1 MREVRRPT
9 RNVVPISLCVK
20 RDDQLYDIVS
30 RSGSRSSRPG
40 VPDRAVFL
48 AATIARFHDA
58 HASCLREVAR
68 GEFTLVTTVPS
79 TRSGGPLPAFHP
91 MPRVVGMISA
101 LKDLYRPVLLTDTG
115 AAAVGPR
122 KSNENAFR
130 AICPLDGETVLLVDD
145 IFVTGA
151 HVQSAAS
158 ALYRAGAASVTVLVV
173 ARLVNPGHNGANG
186 AIWTRASAEPFSFDH
201 CCLCRT

>member
-9 RNVVPISLCVK
+9 RHVVPISLCIK

-40 VPDRAVFL
+40 VPDRTVFL

-58 HASCLREVAR
+58 HASCLSRAAR

-91 MPRVVGMISA
+91 MPQVVRMISA
-101 LKDLYRPVLLTDTG
+101 LKDLYRPVLLTDEG
-115 AAAVGPR
+115 AAMVGPR
-122 KSNENAFR
+122 KSNENAFKVMGR
-130 AICPLDGETVLLVDD
+130 LDGETVLLVDD

-158 ALYRAGAASVTVLVV
+158 ALYGAGAASVIALVV
-173 ARLVNPGHNGANG
+173 ARLVNPGHNGASG
-186 AIWTRASAEPFSFDH
+186 AIWSRAAAEPFTFAH